1 MDPFA
6 TPAPTFDE
14 PLEMLAACHERIEA
28 QLCTLEKLVEH
39 VSGKGADPAAREA
52 AAQVMR
58 YFDTAGEDHH
68 RDEDE
73 DMFPLLRER
82 AAERN
87 RPEVSAVI
95 NGLEEDHA
103 TMSAQWSRL
112 RARLEALVEAGKAGR
127 EARLDAGDVAGF
139 AWLYRRHM
147 EKEAALV
154 LPFAREA
161 LSETDRAALGGRM
174 AARRRIRA
182 A

>member
-1 MDPFA
+1 MDPFGR
-6 TPAPTFDE
+6 PAPTFDE
-14 PLEMLAACHERIEA
+14 PLEMLAACHDRIEA
-28 QLCTLEKLVEH
+28 QLCTLEKLIEH
-39 VSGKGADPAAREA
+39 LVASGCDR
-52 AAQVMR
+52 AAQDAASQIMR
-58 YFDTAGEDHH
+58 YFDTAGVEHH

-73 DMFPLLRER
+73 DMFPLLRQL
-82 AAERN
+82 AADRD

-103 TMSAQWSRL
+103 TMEAQWSRL
-112 RARLEALVEAGKAGR
+112 RARLDAVAAGR
-127 EARLDAGDVAGF
+127 DAHLDAEDVARF

-161 LSETDRAALGGRM
+161 VSETERAALGERM

-182 A
+182 P

>member
-1 MDPFA
+1 
-6 TPAPTFDE
+6 
-14 PLEMLAACHERIEA
+14 MLAACHERIEA
-28 QLCTLEKLVEH
+28 QLCTLEKLIEH
-39 VSGKGADPAAREA
+39 LAANGCDAAAREA
-52 AAQVMR
+52 AAGAMR
-58 YFDTAGEDHH
+58 YFDTAGVEHH

-73 DMFPLLRER
+73 DIFPLLRHL
-82 AAERN
+82 AAERD

-103 TMSAQWSRL
+103 TMESQWSRL
-112 RARLEALVEAGKAGR
+112 REQLEAVAAGR
-127 EARLDAGDVAGF
+127 DVRLDAEDVGHF

-161 LSETDRAALGGRM
+161 VSETERAALGSRM

-182 A
+182 S

>member
-6 TPAPTFDE
+6 APAPSFDE

-28 QLCTLEKLVEH
+28 QLSTLETLIEH
-39 VSGKGADPAAREA
+39 LAANGCDRA
-52 AAQVMR
+52 AQDAASQVMR
-58 YFDTAGEDHH
+58 YFDTAGVEHH

-73 DMFPLLRER
+73 DIFPLLRSL

-87 RPEVSAVI
+87 RPEVSAII

-103 TMSAQWSRL
+103 TMEGQWSRL
-112 RARLEALVEAGKAGR
+112 RARLEAVAGGR
-127 EARLDAGDVAGF
+127 DARLDAEDVGRF

-147 EKEAALV
+147 EKESALV

-161 LSETDRAALGGRM
+161 VSETDRAALGERM

-182 A
+182 S

>member
-1 MDPFA
+1 
-6 TPAPTFDE
+6 
-14 PLEMLAACHERIEA
+14 MLAACHERIEA
-28 QLCTLEKLVEH
+28 QLCTLEKLIEH
-39 VSGKGADPAAREA
+39 LATSGCDRAAQDA
-52 AAQVMR
+52 ASQVMR
-58 YFDTAGEDHH
+58 YFDTAGVEHH

-73 DMFPLLRER
+73 DMFPLLRQL
-82 AAERN
+82 AADRD

-103 TMSAQWSRL
+103 TMEAQWSRL
-112 RARLEALVEAGKAGR
+112 RARLDAVAAGR
-127 EARLDAGDVAGF
+127 DGRLDAEDVGRF

-161 LSETDRAALGGRM
+161 VSETERAALGERM

-182 A
+182 P

>member
-1 MDPFA
+1 MNPFA
-6 TPAPTFDE
+6 APAPSFDE
-14 PLEMLAACHERIEA
+14 PLDMLAACHDRIEA
-28 QLCTLEKLVEH
+28 QLATLEKLIEH
-39 VSGKGADPAAREA
+39 LANKGADPAAREA

-58 YFDTAGEDHH
+58 YFDTAGVEHH

-73 DMFPLLRER
+73 DIFPLLRNL

-87 RPEVSAVI
+87 RPEVSAII

-103 TMSAQWSRL
+103 TMDAQWSRL
-112 RARLEALVEAGKAGR
+112 RERLTAVVEGR
-127 EARLDAGDVAGF
+127 DARLDTEDVAHF

-147 EKEAALV
+147 EKESALV

-161 LSETDRAALGGRM
+161 VSETQRAALGEKM

-182 A
+182 T